1 MIPHMSA
8 ILALSPDSI
17 YLFAQKIWWFLVVLG
32 VLVTFHEFGH
42 FLAARW
48 VGVKVLKFS
57 LGFGPKI
64 FGRTVGET
72 EYLVSAVPLGGYV
85 KLFGEDAAEPISLKD
100 QQQSFSHQSLSHK
113 MLIVAAGPGFNFL
126 LTYLIFTIWLAAG
139 SPLFVPTFQDITPKV
154 EAIKPGSPADFAGFK
169 VGDRILRAN
178 EEDITTYGELSE
190 AVQSSRGKRMTIDVL
205 REDKIKTLFITP
217 ESQPNPQKEEETI
230 YLLGIEAYAPIV
242 GEVVPDTPAME
253 AGLESGD
260 RVIEI
265 EGATIHTW
273 SQMTEI
279 VRAQPGQPLNLKVKR
294 KNQVVSVTVTPAPEE
309 IRTEGGQ
316 VQVIG
321 KIGIILSGRSVMSA
335 SSILTAPI
343 EGMVA
348 TWKWAELTLVGVYKL
363 LVGEISTK
371 NLGGPLMIASVSGE
385 HAEQGIS
392 NVIFLIAVLSMNLGI
407 LNLLPIPIL
416 DGGHLFFFTCEAILG
431 RPLGERSREI
441 AQQVG
446 LVLLFSI
453 MIYATWNDI
462 TRLLH

>member
-1 MIPHMSA
+1 MIHHMSTF
-8 ILALSPDSI
+8 IALSPDSI
-17 YLFAQKIWWFLVVLG
+17 YLFAQKIWWFLIVLG

-64 FGRTVGET
+64 FGRTVGDT

-85 KLFGEDAAEPISLKD
+85 KLFGEEAADPISIKE

-113 MLIVAAGPGFNFL
+113 MLIVAAGPAFNFL
-126 LTYLIFTIWLAAG
+126 LTYLIFSVWLAAG
-139 SPLFVPTFQDITPKV
+139 APLFVPTFQDITPQV
-154 EAIKPGSPADFAGFK
+154 DAIKPGSPADVAGFQ
-169 VGDRILRAN
+169 VGDRVLRAN
-178 EEDITTYGELSE
+178 EEDISTYGELTD
-190 AVQSSRGKRMTIDVL
+190 AVQQSRGKRMTIDVL
-205 REDKIKTLFITP
+205 RKDEIKTLFIKP
-217 ESQPNPQKEEETI
+217 QVQPNPQNPEEPI
-230 YLLGIEAYAPIV
+230 YLLGIEAYAPVV
-242 GEVVPDTPAME
+242 GEVVDNTPAME
-253 AGLESGD
+253 AGLESED

-265 EGATIHTW
+265 EGQPIHTW

-279 VRAQPGQPLNLKVKR
+279 VRNQPGQPLNLKVKR
-294 KNQVVSVTVTPAPEE
+294 KDQIVSLTVTPAPQE
-309 IRTEGGQ
+309 IRSDDGQ
-316 VQVIG
+316 IQVVG

-335 SSILTAPI
+335 SSVLMAPL
-343 EGMVA
+343 EGLVA
-348 TWKWAELTLVGVYKL
+348 TWKWAELTVLGVYKL
-363 LVGEISTK
+363 LVGDISTK

-431 RPLGERSREI
+431 RPVGERSREI

-462 TRLLH
+462 TRLLQ